1 MNSEKKKVICM
12 FLFLAACVLCRADEQ
27 WNVCFYGVIPP
38 VSQDNQKTITE
49 DLFCAQIRIISNV
62 MLSDRRS
69 SGISGQFS
77 GTSEDA
83 AGNFS
88 PELFF
93 DSIPETE
100 LPESDENAVLL
111 FSKIDKIDEDIWKC
125 SFFAKNPATQK
136 IDTLENTFESYY
148 KLLTDAKNSIVKI
161 ISQSAQTPLTVMQ
174 IKKNETQKTPAKATM
189 TVEGVSGTWTGETGI
204 TKIILMRSG
213 RGFVIFN
220 NGASMSISISVDTT
234 ETGRDVLKITQNGN
248 FNASFY
254 PEIPRQ
260 QALAAART
268 SKPIEWTFVLSEN
281 GTLNGYKAS
290 LGIDKNG
297 NVTETVQN
305 VQWSK
310 IN

>member
-1 MNSEKKKVICM
+1 M

-136 IDTLENTFESYY
+136 IDTLENTFKSYY

>member
-1 MNSEKKKVICM
+1 M

-268 SKPIEWTFVLSEN
+268 SKPIEWTFDLSEN

>member
-1 MNSEKKKVICM
+1 M